1 MNTSKDQV
9 RQRVWERMDAAGA
22 GRTGSVQGKI
32 PDFRGAPEAAQRLT
46 EHERWRAAHVVKSNP
61 DKAQTE
67 VRAVA
72 IDAGK
77 QVYMAVPRLAGL
89 QPFYF
94 LDLAL
99 GVPGRVSA
107 TKAWAA
113 KYAPR
118 VSVSQMRPVDVVV
131 CGSVAVNTAG
141 VRLGKGAGYSDIEM
155 GLLADAGL
163 LGPQT
168 LIVTT
173 VHDLQVLDEEL
184 PEGPHD
190 ASVDLIVTPTRTI
203 TCPPRHR
210 PQGVFVDALSTE
222 QKTTIPALHPYLR
235 AQ

>member
-1 MNTSKDQV
+1 MNTKEQV
-9 RQRVWERMDAAGA
+9 RQRVWERMDTAGA

-32 PDFRGAPEAAQRLT
+32 PDFHGAPDAAQRLS

-61 DKAQTE
+61 DKAQAE
-67 VRAVA
+67 VREAA

-77 QVYMAVPRLAGL
+77 QVYMAVPRLASL
-89 QPFYF
+89 QPFYS

-113 KYAPR
+113 EHAPR
-118 VSVSQMRPVDVVV
+118 VTVPQMRPVDVVV
-131 CGSVAVNTAG
+131 CGSVAVNSAG
-141 VRLGKGAGYSDIEM
+141 IRLGKGAGYSDIEM

-163 LGPQT
+163 MGPET

-173 VHDLQVLDEEL
+173 VHDLQVLDEDL

-203 TCPPRHR
+203 TCPPRRR
-210 PQGVFVDALSTE
+210 PQGIFAEALSTE
-222 QKTTIPALHPYLR
+222 QKTTIPALHPYLQ